1 MNNCDIWNEIMNN
14 CGKIFYTKTGLP
26 FIYERNTF
34 DSVRVFR
41 EGKAVGLIKKE
52 NIEYILRHQNSMV
65 CEIRD
70 NIKERTTTYSLALV
84 KYFNK

>member
-34 DSVRVFR
+34 DSVRVYR
-41 EGKAVGLIKKE
+41 EGKAAGLTLRKMMD
-52 NIEYILRHQNSMV
+52 EYNR
-65 CEIRD
+65 
-70 NIKERTTTYSLALV
+70 
-84 KYFNK
+84 NKGDK